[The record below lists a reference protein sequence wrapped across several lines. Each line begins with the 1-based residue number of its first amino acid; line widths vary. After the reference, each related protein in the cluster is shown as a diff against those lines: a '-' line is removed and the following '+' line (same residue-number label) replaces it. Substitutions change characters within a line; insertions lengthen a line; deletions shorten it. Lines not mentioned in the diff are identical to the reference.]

1 MSVTEMQTLAPEDET
16 TTAVVADWQ
25 FSTISIVYC

>member
-1 MSVTEMQTLAPEDET
+1 MSVNEMQTLTTVDE
-16 TTAVVADWQ
+16 VIDGPMDWP